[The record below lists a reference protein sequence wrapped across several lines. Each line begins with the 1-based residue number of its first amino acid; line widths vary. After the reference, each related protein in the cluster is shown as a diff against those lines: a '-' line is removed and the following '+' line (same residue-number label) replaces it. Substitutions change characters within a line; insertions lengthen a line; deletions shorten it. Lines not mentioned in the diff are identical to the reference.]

1 MYPRAALRVFD
12 GARPLVARET
22 ASSLMAAV
30 MKVLPSMTSSHIL
43 AKFGAPPDPTKP
55 LESFR
60 SDFSQKASVWEATQ
74 DAGETRDRRC
84 APSPSNR

>member
-1 MYPRAALRVFD
+1 MLAMLDALYPRAALRVFD

-22 ASSLMAAV
+22 ANSLMAAV

-55 LESFR
+55 LEIFR
-60 SDFSQKASVWEATQ
+60 SDFSQKASLWEV
-74 DAGETRDRRC
+74 
-84 APSPSNR
+84 